1 MSSHPLLSQALKEA
15 YASCTVTKEA
25 VDTLEVRSST
35 GSPAS
40 LYLCKGFVSRAF
52 QLENL
57 TEVTFQPAPFEAEM
71 PAQDSTGARGLTVSI
86 ENVDGAV
93 IQWMQAAKRANA
105 VIQLKY
111 RTYLVSTTGA
121 ALPRTPQNAR
131 PIVLTVKS
139 AVNTL
144 KGVTFSATVAD
155 VVNRTFPNAFYSFSA
170 YPGLRG

>member
-15 YASCTVTKEA
+15 YAACLVEKEV

-40 LYLCKGFVSRAF
+40 LYLCKGFVSRAL

-57 TEVTFQPAPFEAEM
+57 TEVTYQPAPFSFEL
-71 PAQDSTGARGLTVSI
+71 PGQDDTGARSLTITI

-93 IQWMQAAKRANA
+93 IRWIQSAKRADA
-105 VIQLKY
+105 EISVKY
-111 RTYLVSTTGA
+111 RSYLVSTIGA
-121 ALPRTPQNAR
+121 TLPRTPQNPR
-131 PIVLTVKS
+131 PIVLTVKN
-139 AVNTL
+139 ATKTL
-144 KGVTFSATVAD
+144 RGVTISATVAD

-170 YPGLRG
+170 YQGLRG